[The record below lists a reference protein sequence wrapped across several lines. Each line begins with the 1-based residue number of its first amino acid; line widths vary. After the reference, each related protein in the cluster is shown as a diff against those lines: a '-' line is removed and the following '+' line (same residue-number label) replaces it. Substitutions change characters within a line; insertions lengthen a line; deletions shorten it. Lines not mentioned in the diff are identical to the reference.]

1 MIELRDRGQARAW
14 VAAGLANIRVGD
26 AGVEQLAGEA
36 AAIATVL
43 TERGSLPPVGVVV
56 DIGRLLAGGSPRSDD
71 TSHAALSLRATLR
84 GYRDQLLARL
94 EASVELEPL
103 VDACAAL
110 ASDELRQRAV
120 ALVIVRLLRRLGFG
134 AGVAI
139 APGLL
144 REMALAPVDELDE
157 PVTAAELELIAGA
170 YGELVTG
177 TRRVGR
183 LLEPA
188 DTFLVERI
196 EALGD
201 LAQRLA
207 IAEIGEV
214 EDAIARRLPRRI
226 VGRRR
231 DRDRAVMARM
241 TEEEMYPTGGFSA
254 ISTSGS
260 LENLVSSELIYMD
273 TDRDASAGVDLFD
286 LRWAESEL
294 LYYTRDDSLFFR
306 GRRKIVFAVLADCTR
321 ARVKDVGASHQR
333 LIAAL
338 GLLVMLVDRL
348 ESWLDATALEIQ
360 WLFVS
365 EPDGAAPLLDEQALS
380 EILLG
385 PWSER
390 GVAAVEMVPRL
401 PAEVEATA
409 ATETAAL
416 VITAA
421 AAPPA
426 LESLIE
432 ADVSGALCIGEP
444 RPTLRWRHR
453 DDRVELAT
461 DDLDDAWVWC
471 AAEILAELV

>member
-1 MIELRDRGQARAW
+1 MIELRERHEARAW
-14 VAAGLANIRVGD
+14 LAAGLANIRVGE

-36 AAIATVL
+36 AAIAQVL

-56 DIGRLLAGGSPRSDD
+56 DVARLLAGGSPRPDD
-71 TSHAALSLRATLR
+71 TAAAAVSLRAALR
-84 GYRDQLLARL
+84 GYRDQVLARL

-110 ASDELRQRAV
+110 PSAELRQRAV
-120 ALVIVRLLRRLGFG
+120 ALVIVRLLRRLGFKG
-134 AGVAI
+134 GVAI
-139 APGLL
+139 APGLI
-144 REMALAPVDELDE
+144 RDMARAPVDELDE
-157 PVTAAELELIAGA
+157 PITEAEIELCAEAYLELVSGA
-170 YGELVTG
+170 
-177 TRRVGR
+177 RRVGR

-207 IAEIGEV
+207 IAEIGAV
-214 EDAIARRLPRRI
+214 EDAIRRRLPRRI

-254 ISTSGS
+254 ISTSGT

-273 TDRDASAGVDLFD
+273 PGGGGDLFD
-286 LRWAESEL
+286 LRWAEGEL

-306 GRRKIVFAVLADCTR
+306 GRRKIVFALMPDCTR
-321 ARVKDVGASHQR
+321 ARVKDAGAAHQR

-338 GLLVMLVDRL
+338 GLLVVLVDRL
-348 ESWLDATALEIQ
+348 ETWLDAMALEIQ
-360 WLFVS
+360 WLFVTD
-365 EPDGAAPLLDEQALS
+365 PDGGAPLLDEQALA

-390 GVAAVEMVPRL
+390 GVAAVEMVRAL
-401 PAEVEATA
+401 PAEVEASA

-416 VITAA
+416 VISASPEGTP
-421 AAPPA
+421 AP
-426 LESLIE
+426 LID
-432 ADVSGALCIGEP
+432 ADVSGALSISAP
-444 RPTLRWRHR
+444 RPALRWRHR
-453 DDRVELAT
+453 PDDAGVELGDI
-461 DDLDDAWVWC
+461 DDSWVWC
-471 AAEILAELV
+471 ATEILAELV